1 LTLTF
6 NNGRLILVTIKIAR
20 EKIMKIAI
28 RYYSETGNTEKLA
41 NAISKVT
48 EAKALSI
55 DNPLD
60 ENVDIL
66 FLGSS
71 VYYSSAPKKIKTFI
85 KNINVKVGTV
95 VNFSTASIMRGTYNS
110 VKRQVIAKNID
121 MSTREFHCK
130 GSWGAFYEARP
141 NDKDLN
147 NCREFAK
154 QILLE
159 QESKTIK
166 ES

>member
-1 LTLTF
+1 
-6 NNGRLILVTIKIAR
+6 
-20 EKIMKIAI
+20 MKIAI
-28 RYYSETGNTEKLA
+28 RYYSETGNTAKLA
-41 NAISKVT
+41 EAISNVT
-48 EAKALSI
+48 NAKALTI
-55 DNPLD
+55 DNPLI

-71 VYYSSAPKKIKTFI
+71 VYYSSAPKKMKTFI

-95 VNFSTASIMRGTYNS
+95 VNFSTASIMKSTYNS
-110 VKRQVIAKNID
+110 VKRQILAKNIN

-130 GSWGAFYEARP
+130 GSWAAFYEARP

-154 QILLE
+154 QILIE
-159 QESKTIK
+159 QKNK
-166 ES
+166 NY